1 MAQQFGHKSLETFMM
16 AYCEGLLSSP
26 LKKEVA
32 VGSEVQ
38 SSANV
43 TSDDSY
49 SQDLYTPFESV
60 ALRHLLAAVRKP
72 FVTIISMN
80 FPRCHLPFM
89 YLSTLVLSFHVPV
102 FSSTTKWGGEKGESA
117 ASCCVINIKFRV
129 VHIGSVFS
137 Y

>member
-60 ALRHLLAAVRKP
+60 APSSGSGEKAFCDNHFHELSKV
-72 FVTIISMN
+72 S
-80 FPRCHLPFM
+80 
-89 YLSTLVLSFHVPV
+89 STLYVLKYSCPF
-102 FSSTTKWGGEKGESA
+102 FSCTSVLQHHKMGGGKRENQLRRA
-117 ASCCVINIKFRV
+117 V
-129 VHIGSVFS
+129 
-137 Y
+137 